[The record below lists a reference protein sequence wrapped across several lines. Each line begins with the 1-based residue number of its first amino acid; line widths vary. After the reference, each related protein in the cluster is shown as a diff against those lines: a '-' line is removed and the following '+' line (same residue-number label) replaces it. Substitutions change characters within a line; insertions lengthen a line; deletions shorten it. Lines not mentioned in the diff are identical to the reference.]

1 MLRTREEWK
10 EHCKNKETW
19 ADQVFD
25 ILDDW
30 EESEELLTDLIIKE
44 GVTTRKYLDEVIEK
58 VMEKIKENIG
68 ELC

>member
-10 EHCKNKETW
+10 EHCRERGTSG
-19 ADQVFD
+19 DQVGA

-44 GVTTRKYLDEVIEK
+44 GVKTRKYLDEMTER

>member
-10 EHCKNKETW
+10 MHCRERGTSG
-19 ADQVFD
+19 DQVNN

-30 EESEELLTDLIIKE
+30 EESEEWLMDMIIKD
-44 GVTTRKYLDEVIEK
+44 GIKTRKHLDEITRRIQEK
-58 VMEKIKENIG
+58 IG

>member
-1 MLRTREEWK
+1 MLRTREEWEK
-10 EHCKNKETW
+10 HCKDVGTW
-19 ADQVFD
+19 SDQVYQ

-44 GVTTRKYLDEVIEK
+44 GVITRKYLDEMTDK

>member
-30 EESEELLTDLIIKE
+30 EESEEWLIDMIIEDGIK
-44 GVTTRKYLDEVIEK
+44 TRKHLDEITRRIQEK
-58 VMEKIKENIG
+58 IG